1 MSDDFTFLPWAR
13 EGLANSINAAG
24 ALRASVPIQLRLTA
38 RQLDGV
44 DVPHDLPVRNVELYG
59 PGDVIGIDSR
69 SVVRTDP
76 RSEVTNFEPNYLAH
90 IEFYDED
97 FPWRYTPA
105 TPNQAGSRLS
115 PWIILV
121 VLKEG
126 AEFEEGANARNRPL
140 PYITLT
146 NNAQQTAFPD
156 AEHLWAW
163 AHVHAD
169 RGLTANAN
177 EIVAVDRNAVAQR
190 LGTVVNENADLAYS
204 RIVCPRRL
212 EANTT
217 YHAFVLPVFES
228 GRLAGLGLDP
238 SQTPAATANAWS
250 SNGEEQNNFPVYYR
264 WRFRTGEVGDF
275 EYLVRLLKPKPV
287 DKRVGTRELDVQRPG
302 SNLAGITDPN
312 LRGVLHLGGA
322 LRVPRRSL
330 KPADR
335 AIAEQQDNWAQPY
348 PHQFQQ
354 GLARLINLSDSY
366 ATQTAA
372 QANAAAGVQD
382 LAGDPDPVITPPL
395 YGRWHARTSRLL
407 TDRSGASL
415 ANSTNWIH
423 ELNLDPRYRVSAGFG
438 TRVVQSK
445 QEELMAAAWEQV
457 GDVLEANRRTRRL
470 KFAQQVAL
478 VWHRSHLAQIATAN
492 AAKAIALTAPVHS
505 RIMAGIAP
513 VARTMKAHISA
524 SNVPPVLVG
533 PTVRRLIRPRAPIIR
548 RLPFNDR
555 IRPDDLLVRVNRGE
569 VLPAPP
575 KLTPPGI
582 VTVNDVAEGGLPRGV
597 PRWLIDLLRRSFIF
611 VLLPLIIATI
621 LALILWLFGTGLPIV
636 ISILI
641 AGLAITLVLA
651 AIRRQVLKVDGLGEA
666 DQTPADID
674 GLPRSPDFSFTDP
687 LGPSGPIT
695 LRTSGPDSADATRF
709 KVALKDLHALTSASA
724 VADAVGENGPA
735 RAPLDFDDNVQVLL
749 RGVDPAIT
757 ITRWATSVIHVPPR
771 IRNEAPEEFVEA
783 MAYPVFDIPM
793 YRPLADLS
801 SELLIPNL
809 NLIENNSVTL
819 LETNQKFIEA
829 YMVGLNHEFARE
841 LLWREYPTDQR
852 GSYFRQFWDVS
863 SFFPQGAVDE
873 QLRERLRDIP
883 KLHDWSLNSS
893 LGSHDARERPGENQE
908 ELVLVIRGDLLKRY
922 PNAVI
927 YAHAAEWPRRQNGDI
942 DLSKERLLV
951 EISAAEENNPPRAKL
966 RTPLYM
972 AKVEPDLYFLGF
984 DLTEAEARGGTG
996 QNRQDAAGWFFVL
1009 KERPG
1014 EPRFGFDEESQP
1026 RIVVWN
1032 DLGWDRVPKTGS
1044 FIQPVPGVAGTIDI
1058 PPNVPAGQEEKEE
1071 QRADDVHVSW
1081 NNDTSSAE
1089 LAYILYQA
1097 PVMVAIH
1104 ASEMLPPT

>member
-1 MSDDFTFLPWAR
+1 MSDDFTFVPWAR

-24 ALRASVPIQLRLTA
+24 ALRASVPVQLRLTA
-38 RQLDGV
+38 RELDGAE
-44 DVPHDLPVRNVELYG
+44 VPHDLPARNVELYG

-69 SVVRTDP
+69 AVIRTEP
-76 RSEVTNFEPNYLAH
+76 RSEVTNFEPNYLAA

-105 TPNQAGSRLS
+105 TPTAADSRLS
-115 PWIILV
+115 PWIVLI
-121 VLKEG
+121 VLKEEK
-126 AEFEEGANARNRPL
+126 EFEEGGDVRNRPL
-140 PYITLT
+140 TFITLI
-146 NNAQQTAFPD
+146 NNALQTAFPNPD
-156 AEHLWAW
+156 HLWAW
-163 AHVHAD
+163 AHVHAN
-169 RGLTANAN
+169 RSLTAEN
-177 EIVAVDRNAVAQR
+177 EIVALDRNEVAQR
-190 LGTVVNENADLAYS
+190 LDDVVKENADLAYS

-217 YHAFVLPVFES
+217 YHAVLLPAFES

-238 SQTPAATANAWS
+238 TQTPAANANAWS

-275 EYLVRLLKPKPV
+275 EYLVRLLKPRQA
-287 DKRVGTRELDVQRPG
+287 DKRVGTRELDVQQPG
-302 SNLAGITDPN
+302 SNLPGIADPN
-312 LRGVLHLGGA
+312 LRGVLQLGGA
-322 LRVPRRSL
+322 LRVPRDSL
-330 KPADR
+330 SPADQ
-335 AIAEQQDNWAQPY
+335 AIAEQQDKWAQPY

-354 GLARLINLSDSY
+354 GLASLINLSDSY

-382 LAGDPDPVITPPL
+382 LAGDPDPAITPPL
-395 YGRWHARTSRLL
+395 YGRWHARTPRLL
-407 TDRSGASL
+407 TNRSGGAL
-415 ANSTNWIH
+415 PNSRNWVH
-423 ELNLDPRYRVSAGFG
+423 ELNLDPRFRVSAGFG
-438 TRVVQSK
+438 TRVVQNK

-478 VWHRSHLAQIATAN
+478 VWHRSHLVELARDN

-513 VARTMKAHISA
+513 AVQTVKAHVSA
-524 SNVPPVLVG
+524 SNIPSVLVG
-533 PTVRRLIRPRAPIIR
+533 PTFRRLIRPRAPILR
-548 RLPFNDR
+548 KLPFNDR
-555 IRPDDLLVRVNRGE
+555 LRPDDLLARVNRNE

-575 KLTPPGI
+575 KLTPPGV
-582 VTVNDVAEGGLPRGV
+582 VTVKDVAEAALPQNV
-597 PRWLIDLLRRSFIF
+597 PPWLIDLLRRSPIVVF
-611 VLLPLIIATI
+611 LPLIIGFI
-621 LALILWLFGTGLPIV
+621 LALILWLFGIGLPIA
-636 ISILI
+636 ISIFV

-651 AIRRQVLKVDGLGEA
+651 AIRRQVRKADGLGEGE
-666 DQTPADID
+666 QTPADID
-674 GLPRSPDFSFTDP
+674 ELPRSPDFSFTDP
-687 LGPSGPIT
+687 FTPSGPVT
-695 LRTSGPDSADATRF
+695 LSPSGADSADATRF
-709 KVALKDLHALTSASA
+709 KVALKDLHALTAA
-724 VADAVGENGPA
+724 TIVADTVGENGPA
-735 RAPLDFDDNVQVLL
+735 RFPLDIDDNVQVLL

-757 ITRWATSVIHVPPR
+757 IPRWATSVIRLPPR

-819 LETNQKFIEA
+819 LETNQEFIEA

-863 SFFPQGAVDE
+863 SFFPRGPVDE
-873 QLRERLRDIP
+873 QLRERFRDIP
-883 KLHDWSLNSS
+883 RLHDWSLRSR
-893 LGSHDARERPGENQE
+893 LGEHDARERPGENQE
-908 ELVLVIRGDLLKRY
+908 EIVLVIRGDLLKRY

-927 YAHAAEWPRRQNGDI
+927 YAQAAEWPRQQNGDI
-942 DLSKERLLV
+942 DLTRERSLV
-951 EISAAEENNPPRAKL
+951 NITAAEENNPPREKL

-972 AKVEPDLYFLGF
+972 AKIEPDLYFLGF
-984 DLTEAEARGGTG
+984 DLTEVEARGGTG
-996 QNRQDAAGWFFVL
+996 QNRQDPAGWFFVL

-1026 RIVVWN
+1026 QIVVWN
-1032 DLGWDRVPKTGS
+1032 DLGWDRVPTAGN
-1044 FIQPVPGVAGTIDI
+1044 FIQPLPGIAGMIDI
-1058 PPNVPAGQEEKEE
+1058 PPNVPVDQQEKEE

-1081 NNDTSSAE
+1081 NDDTSSAE

-1104 ASEMLPPT
+1104 AGEMLRPT